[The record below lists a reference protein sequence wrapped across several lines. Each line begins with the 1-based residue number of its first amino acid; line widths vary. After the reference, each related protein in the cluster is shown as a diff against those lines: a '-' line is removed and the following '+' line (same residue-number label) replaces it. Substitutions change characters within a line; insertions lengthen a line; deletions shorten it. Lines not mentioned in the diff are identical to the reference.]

1 MAATIHA
8 VIDATAKALES
19 VGRLGP
25 QPPPGCERSVRDL
38 AQVVCRGSFD
48 RAFYRA
54 VGFGAKEASR
64 WVETFGERVADDP
77 FDPPHPLL
85 TVGLFRQLRGAPRS
99 VFDLHRAHSRTNPV
113 RVLPEGGAWSE
124 GYDGYVVTDV
134 DGVAFLRQLLGE
146 DAVVDGENDYHAERG
161 RDAWLN
167 EPEEPFE
174 LLGET
179 TTETAFTAEGMEVK
193 VGMLAPGSGGE
204 TPQGRTS
211 VRVMKSRRTIEL
223 VSVAGPVGGI
233 LMAVDWGDAPVTP
246 DYGAL
251 LPNAK
256 PTLERV
262 IELGPARLFVSILG
276 AVLAGEAT
284 PELMACLRHLLLRPF
299 LWRWLDPF
307 DRRHEEAGAAVAT
320 NRLVELLKVT
330 DKGEGAPLS
339 LDSAERL
346 FDDRETGPVAGG
358 PRALMA
364 LAEEVGAKWS
374 QAREVPMFAA
384 LGRTVSLAEVLAD
397 LRRHD
402 AALIVAS
409 EEAPSHV
416 GEVPRIVLVADRAER
431 AELEMVLGRERL
443 SDGLSWFE
451 QWRAREAF
459 EQQPKVELDLDPSRV
474 LVAVPVQDKAMQG
487 QIGLPRALPGAPSA
501 QILAC
506 RRRRRVCSADVP
518 EAQASFVGVLQ
529 SDSFGVDRQFQ
540 SLSERDMVRVAA
552 ACRNARPELAKALAN
567 AWSSFD
573 AFELTLGRAW
583 GRLLLQLLV
592 DGRGRKALSDQGP
605 RALADLPLFEHAD
618 GSFWTLDAIVSR
630 HESDEDVY
638 LHREGTAFEGTFPKL
653 TLLERPYVAS
663 VLEPIIGEPKDLAE
677 ATALRRARDYN
688 RNVSPDMPT
697 PPHDA
702 VEIGDVSG
710 RGLEGFL
717 WIDVRLDDGAVALGD
732 EERVAGFTTVPEV
745 FIVGGA
751 LWGPAVQIDRAWTF
765 ASLEKRA

>member
-1 MAATIHA
+1 
-8 VIDATAKALES
+8 
-19 VGRLGP
+19 
-25 QPPPGCERSVRDL
+25 
-38 AQVVCRGSFD
+38 
-48 RAFYRA
+48 
-54 VGFGAKEASR
+54 
-64 WVETFGERVADDP
+64 
-77 FDPPHPLL
+77 
-85 TVGLFRQLRGAPRS
+85 
-99 VFDLHRAHSRTNPV
+99 
-113 RVLPEGGAWSE
+113 
-124 GYDGYVVTDV
+124 
-134 DGVAFLRQLLGE
+134 
-146 DAVVDGENDYHAERG
+146 
-161 RDAWLN
+161 
-167 EPEEPFE
+167 
-174 LLGET
+174 
-179 TTETAFTAEGMEVK
+179 
-193 VGMLAPGSGGE
+193 
-204 TPQGRTS
+204 
-211 VRVMKSRRTIEL
+211 
-223 VSVAGPVGGI
+223 
-233 LMAVDWGDAPVTP
+233 
-246 DYGAL
+246 
-251 LPNAK
+251 
-256 PTLERV
+256 
-262 IELGPARLFVSILG
+262 
-276 AVLAGEAT
+276 
-284 PELMACLRHLLLRPF
+284 
-299 LWRWLDPF
+299 
-307 DRRHEEAGAAVAT
+307 
-320 NRLVELLKVT
+320 
-330 DKGEGAPLS
+330 
-339 LDSAERL
+339 
-346 FDDRETGPVAGG
+346 
-358 PRALMA
+358 
-364 LAEEVGAKWS
+364 
-374 QAREVPMFAA
+374 MFAA

-431 AELEMVLGRERL
+431 AELERVLGRERL

-529 SDSFGVDRQFQ
+529 SDSFCVDRQFQ
-540 SLSERDMVRVAA
+540 SLSERDMVRIAA

-618 GSFWTLDAIVSR
+618 GSFWTLDAIVSQ

-697 PPHDA
+697 PPHYA

-732 EERVAGFTTVPEV
+732 EERVAGFTTVRRCSSWGAPCGGQRCRSTAPGRSHPSRSEPSSSCASERRNSTLPYTSGSIPSRRSGTRAGLATNGCCGRCCCAWLPSGAQGGSRTV
-745 FIVGGA
+745 RRRVGSTRRCRSSRCSSFRTDA
-751 LWGPAVQIDRAWTF
+751 P
-765 ASLEKRA
+765 